1 VDKVFISKE
10 ELRSALHNTQQK
22 AGFFT
27 TVLAWFGIII
37 TLLWLIPLIV
47 FWMLL
52 FVVCIPFYLIDTHI
66 LRRIFNG

>member
-1 VDKVFISKE
+1 MDKVFISKE
-10 ELRSALHNTQQK
+10 ELRSTLQRTQQK

-27 TVLAWFGIII
+27 TLIAWIGIIA
-37 TLLWLIPLIV
+37 TLLWLIPLV
-47 FWMLL
+47 VLWLLL

>member
-1 VDKVFISKE
+1 MDKVLISKE
-10 ELRSALHNTQQK
+10 ELRSALQSTHKK

-27 TVLAWFGIII
+27 TLIVWVGIIV
-37 TLLWLIPLIV
+37 TLLWLIPLV
-47 FWMLL
+47 VNWLLL

>member
-10 ELRSALHNTQQK
+10 ELRSALQSTQQK

-27 TVLAWFGIII
+27 TLLAWFGFII
-37 TLLWLIPLIV
+37 TLLWLIPLVVI
-47 FWMLL
+47 WLLL
-52 FVVCIPFYLIDTHI
+52 FVICIPFYLIDTHI

>member
-1 VDKVFISKE
+1 VDKVLISKE
-10 ELRSALHNTQQK
+10 ELRSALQSTHKK

-27 TVLAWFGIII
+27 TLIVWVGIIV
-37 TLLWLIPLIV
+37 TLLWLIPLVVI
-47 FWMLL
+47 WLLL

>member
-10 ELRSALHNTQQK
+10 ELRSTLQRTQQK

-27 TVLAWFGIII
+27 TLIVWLGLIA
-37 TLLWLIPLIV
+37 TLLWLIPLVVI
-47 FWMLL
+47 WLLL